1 MPVNPQVQAL
11 LSQLDAQGLPPF
23 EEMSVPQA
31 RDVMNR
37 FRDLQGEPAEIAEVR
52 EVLAAGPAGRLPV
65 RVYHPAPGTPLP
77 LVVYFHGG
85 GWVLGNV
92 EVTDI
97 PCRALARAAGA
108 VVASVEYRL
117 APETTFPGPAEDAYA
132 ATGWLA
138 EHAGDLGADAT
149 RLVVAGDSAGGNLA
163 AVAALMVRDRGG
175 PGIAHQLLLFPVTAP
190 ARGSEFASYT
200 ENAEGYILTRGAME
214 WFWEH
219 YLDAPG
225 DGTNPYAAPLH
236 APDLAGLPPAT
247 VVTAEFDPLR
257 DEGLAYAR
265 RLSEAGVPV
274 TSATYD
280 GMIHDF
286 LLMSGAID
294 RARELTTWLGT
305 ELGEALGS

>member
-1 MPVNPQVQAL
+1 MPVDPQVQAL
-11 LSQLDAQGLPPF
+11 LSQLEAQGLPPF

-31 RDVMNR
+31 RDVMTQ
-37 FRDLQGEPAEIAEVR
+37 FRDLQGEPEEIAEVR
-52 EVLAAGPAGRLPV
+52 EVLAPGPAGRLPV
-65 RVYHPAPGTPLP
+65 RVYHPAPGTSLP

-85 GWVLGNV
+85 GWVVGNV
-92 EVTDI
+92 EVNDI
-97 PCRALARAAGA
+97 PCRALANAAGA

-132 ATGWLA
+132 ATRWLA
-138 EHAGDLGADAT
+138 EHAGELGADAS

-163 AVAALMVRDRGG
+163 AVVSLMGRDRGG
-175 PGIAHQLLLFPVTAP
+175 PPIAHQLLAFPVTAP

-214 WFWEH
+214 WFWGH
-219 YLDAPG
+219 YVSSAEDE
-225 DGTNPYAAPLH
+225 TNPYAAPLH

-265 RLSEAGVPV
+265 RLSEAGVKV
-274 TSATYD
+274 TATTYD

-286 LLMSGAID
+286 LLMSGVLE
-294 RARELTTWLGT
+294 RSRELVTWLGT
-305 ELGEALGS
+305 ELRDRLGS